1 MGWGS
6 GALSV
11 LAIDTATRSRT
22 VVVVAT
28 PEGERIRGVVMRGDT
43 VGASLPAAI
52 NAVLPMV
59 EVAVVVVTGPG
70 TYTGVR
76 AGMAGALGIAQ
87 ARGLPLHGIGALEV
101 VASWPHTESGDG
113 DPWVVADAGRG
124 ALYVARRSTAAT
136 PRRVAATAFH
146 DGGAEVLSTETL
158 AIDSLVVID
167 PAEALAHAVV
177 LALSRPPLDLAGL
190 TALYTE

>member
-1 MGWGS
+1 MAGRSGWM
-6 GALSV
+6 SV

-28 PEGERIRGVVMRGDT
+28 PEGERIRGVVLRGDT
-43 VGASLPAAI
+43 VGASLPTAI
-52 NAVLPMV
+52 KALLPIG

-87 ARGLPLHGIGALEV
+87 ARELPLHGIGALEV
-101 VASWPHTESGDG
+101 VASWPHADG

-136 PRRVAATAFH
+136 PHRLAAAAFH
-146 DGGAEVLSTETL
+146 DGGAGVLSTETL

-167 PAEALAHAVV
+167 PTDALAHSVV